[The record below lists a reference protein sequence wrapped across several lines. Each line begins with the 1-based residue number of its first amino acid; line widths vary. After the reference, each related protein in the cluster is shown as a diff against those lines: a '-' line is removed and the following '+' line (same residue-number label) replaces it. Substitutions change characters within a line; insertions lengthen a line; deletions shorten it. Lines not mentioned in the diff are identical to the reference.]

1 MASLKLKKYLPHN
14 LLSSTI
20 WLLSL
25 AVIVGVTYY
34 FYSANQKTDTPTGT
48 VDSSNAAQSESAAT
62 NTKLQLDAMAS
73 NGNVSGALKAYDN
86 AISGSSDSNVR
97 RDLLISKAT
106 VALNNKQYDIALSA
120 SQAADVIKSDFN
132 TLSIEAESYDGMGNY
147 AKAIEFYQKAADD
160 TTEFNFDKPFYQSR
174 IEELKKVING

>member
-1 MASLKLKKYLPHN
+1 MASLNLKKYLPHN
-14 LLSSTI
+14 LLSSAI

-25 AVIVGVTYY
+25 ALIVGVIYY
-34 FYSANQKTDTPTGT
+34 FYSVNQKTATPARTA
-48 VDSSNAAQSESAAT
+48 DSSNAAQSETAAT

-86 AISGSSDSNVR
+86 AISGSSDSNAR

-120 SQAADVIKSDFN
+120 SQAANVIKSDFN

-160 TTEFNFDKPFYQSR
+160 TTEFDFDKPFYLSR
-174 IEELKKVING
+174 IDELKKVING

>member
-1 MASLKLKKYLPHN
+1 MSSLNFKKYLPHS
-14 LLSSTI
+14 LLSSII
-20 WLLSL
+20 WLLSIAL
-25 AVIVGVTYY
+25 IVGAIYY
-34 FYSANQKTDTPTGT
+34 FYSVNQKTAVPTGT
-48 VDSSNAAQSESAAT
+48 ADTSNSAQSETAAT

-73 NGNVSGALKAYDN
+73 NGNVSGALKGYDS
-86 AISGSSDSNVR
+86 AISGSSDSGAK

-106 VALNNKQYDIALSA
+106 VALNNKQYDVALSA
-120 SQAADVIKSDFN
+120 AQEADGIRSDFN

-160 TTEFNFDKPFYQSR
+160 TTEFNFNKPYYQSR

>member
-1 MASLKLKKYLPHN
+1 MSSLNFKKCLPHS
-14 LLSSTI
+14 LPSSII
-20 WLLSL
+20 WLLSIAL
-25 AVIVGVTYY
+25 IVGAIYY
-34 FYSANQKTDTPTGT
+34 FYSVNQKTAAPTGAA
-48 VDSSNAAQSESAAT
+48 DNSNTTQNEAAAT

-86 AISGSSDSNVR
+86 AISGSSDSSAK

-106 VALNNKQYDIALSA
+106 VALNNKQYDVALSA
-120 SQAADVIKSDFN
+120 SQAADGIKSDFN
-132 TLSIEAESYDGMGNY
+132 SLSIEAESYDGMGNY

-160 TTEFNFDKPFYQSR
+160 TTEFNFDKPYYQSR